1 MERNERT
8 YNKEGRS
15 RNPLYI
21 MKQYKN
27 PSCLK
32 EGKALSHEYYH

>member
-21 MKQYKN
+21 MKQYKKK
-27 PSCLK
+27 PLMLK
-32 EGKALSHEYYH
+32 RRKSP